1 MTIVSKVDANGEE
14 IYMVYSIQDIKN
26 KVTPIAVR
34 YNIPLIYLFGSYAW
48 GNATE
53 SSDID
58 ILIDKTDSKIKNLF
72 DMGLM
77 YNDFSEVFAKTVDI
91 ITTDG
96 LQQNEIERRAPR
108 FLDNLQKER
117 VLLYEKQ

>member
-1 MTIVSKVDANGEE
+1 
-14 IYMVYSIQDIKN
+14 MVYSIQDIKN